1 MIDTIVAIATPPGR
15 GGVGVI
21 RVSGPLCNTL
31 AQAVLHKTLTPRV
44 ATFTAFFGIDGST
57 LDEGLAIYF
66 PGPNSFTGEDVLE
79 LQGHGSP
86 VVMDM
91 LLNTLVAHG
100 ARLAEPG
107 EFSKRAFLNQKM
119 DLTQAEAVAD
129 LIDASTEAAAR
140 SAMNS
145 LQGEF
150 SLRIHQ
156 LVASL
161 IELRMFVEAAIDF
174 PEEEIDFL
182 SEGSVAQ
189 KTEHLL
195 QTISNIESLAKQ
207 GVLLKEGMKLVILG
221 KPNAGKSSLLNA
233 LSGIDA
239 AIVTELPGTTRDVIE
254 QHIQIDGMPVHILDT
269 AGLRETQ
276 DIIEQ
281 EGIKRALKAIETA
294 NQLLVVL
301 DITDL
306 NALSELQTEFAS
318 IFNLNI
324 PMTFVHNKID
334 LTENSTPRTEEAN
347 QSIYLSAKTGEG
359 LDLLKT
365 HLLKQMGFQGTAEGQ
380 FSARRR
386 HLEAMAR
393 AKSHIEQGLKRIRVE
408 KAGELLAEELKQA
421 QNALNEITGEFRSD
435 DLLGKI
441 FSSFCIGK

>member
-1 MIDTIVAIATPPGR
+1 
-15 GGVGVI
+15 
-21 RVSGPLCNTL
+21 
-31 AQAVLHKTLTPRV
+31 
-44 ATFTAFFGIDGST
+44 
-57 LDEGLAIYF
+57 
-66 PGPNSFTGEDVLE
+66 
-79 LQGHGSP
+79 
-86 VVMDM
+86 
-91 LLNTLVAHG
+91 
-100 ARLAEPG
+100 
-107 EFSKRAFLNQKM
+107 
-119 DLTQAEAVAD
+119 
-129 LIDASTEAAAR
+129 
-140 SAMNS
+140 
-145 LQGEF
+145 
-150 SLRIHQ
+150 
-156 LVASL
+156 L